1 MTSLVEDVPVLFE
14 IRPYENFFL
23 GVSCIAATA
32 IRFLSS
38 FLLPLMEESGALGR
52 NVETITRCISHW
64 CRMERTTCPSADRTS
79 TSAFDDDDDGDLFA
93 PIPPRPVEDV
103 PSADEISTSAVDD
116 DDDDDN
122 GGLFAPIPPRPECP
136 ICMLTLPEGEGV
148 TYMACCGN
156 TICKACE
163 CEMSRT
169 IEETNKARTAKDPHS
184 PCLMKVTCPLCRTI
198 FPENDEAYLA
208 QLRDRMERNDADALC
223 AMAHKYSYGRLGLQK
238 DESKAFELYCRAAE
252 LGDSFAQHQ
261 VALSYFLGEVVEK
274 DKEKFWRYLV
284 VSAKGGSVRSRF
296 LLGAIESNKGNHFLA
311 YKHWRIS
318 TAAGCG
324 ESLRLIK
331 REFDGGR
338 VTEDEYDAA
347 RRDHQKA
354 RDEMQSNERDD
365 YFASLGEM

>member
-79 TSAFDDDDDGDLFA
+79 TSAVDDYDDGGDG
-93 PIPPRPVEDV
+93 D
-103 PSADEISTSAVDD
+103 
-116 DDDDDN
+116 
-122 GGLFAPIPPRPECP
+122 LFAPIPPRPECP
-136 ICMLTLPEGEGV
+136 ICMLTLPLKPKGV
-148 TYMACCGN
+148 TYMTCCGN
-156 TICKACE
+156 NICSACV

-169 IEETNKARTAKDPHS
+169 IEETNKARTACGS
-184 PCLMKVTCPLCRTI
+184 PCLLRVTCPLCRTI
-198 FPENDEAYLA
+198 FSENDEAHLA
-208 QLRDRMERNDADALC
+208 RLRDRMERNDTDALC
-223 AMAHKYSYGRLGLQK
+223 AMARLYSYGQLGVQK
-238 DESKAFELYCRAAE
+238 DENKAFELYSRAAE
-252 LGDSFAQHQ
+252 LGHSSAQHQ
-261 VALSYFLGEVVEK
+261 VALSYLLGKRVEE
-274 DKEKFWRYLV
+274 DEEKSWRHLV
-284 VSAKGGSVRSRF
+284 VAAKGGSVRARA
-296 LLGAIESNKGNHFLA
+296 LLGTWESDNGNHFLA

>member
-1 MTSLVEDVPVLFE
+1 MTSLVEDVTLSFE
-14 IRPYENFFL
+14 IQPYEDFFL
-23 GVSCIAATA
+23 GVLCIAATA

-52 NVETITRCISHW
+52 NVETITPCTSHW
-64 CRMERTTCPSADRTS
+64 CRMERTTCPSVDRT
-79 TSAFDDDDDGDLFA
+79 
-93 PIPPRPVEDV
+93 
-103 PSADEISTSAVDD
+103 STSAVDD

-252 LGDSFAQHQ
+252 LGDSFAQQQ
-261 VALSYFLGEVVEK
+261 VAVSYFFGKGVEK
-274 DKEKFWRYLV
+274 DEEKSWRYLV

-311 YKHWRIS
+311 YKHI
-318 TAAGCG
+318 
-324 ESLRLIK
+324 
-331 REFDGGR
+331 GGYPLLQ
-338 VTEDEYDAA
+338 VV
-347 RRDHQKA
+347 
-354 RDEMQSNERDD
+354 
-365 YFASLGEM
+365 ASP

>member
-1 MTSLVEDVPVLFE
+1 MFHPQSMRDTTMASLVEDVPVLFE

-52 NVETITRCISHW
+52 NVESITRCISHW

-79 TSAFDDDDDGDLFA
+79 TSAVDDYDDGGDG
-93 PIPPRPVEDV
+93 D
-103 PSADEISTSAVDD
+103 
-116 DDDDDN
+116 
-122 GGLFAPIPPRPECP
+122 LFAPIPPRPECP
-136 ICMLTLPEGEGV
+136 ICMLTLPLKPKGV
-148 TYMACCGN
+148 TYMSCCGN
-156 TICKACE
+156 NICSACV
-163 CEMSRT
+163 CELSRT
-169 IEETNKARTAKDPHS
+169 IEETNKARTAKDQHS
-184 PCLMKVTCPLCRTI
+184 PCLMKVKCPLCRTI

-208 QLRDRMERNDADALC
+208 RLRDRMERGDADALR
-223 AMAHKYSYGRLGLQK
+223 AMARLYSCGQLGLQK
-238 DESKAFELYCRAAE
+238 DENKAFELYCRAAE
-252 LGDSFAQHQ
+252 LGDSFAQHK

-274 DKEKFWRYLV
+274 NKEKFWRYLV

-296 LLGAIESNKGNHFLA
+296 LLGAVESKKGNHFLA

-318 TAAGCG
+318 TAAGCDK
-324 ESLRLIK
+324 SLRFIEE
-331 REFDGGR
+331 EFDEGR

-354 RDEMQSNERDD
+354 RDEMQINEKSR
-365 YFASLGEM
+365 LP